1 MKKICEK
8 HKCLGCSQI
17 CEHPK
22 HFAYFSSTQNHHF
35 CAVKR
40 RLTPRC
46 LFFFVCA
53 LLFERER
60 RRERERAFVR
70 VFAFVFVAL
79 KSLIR
84 ERERER
90 ETDWKFDS
98 EDIHQPPG
106 FWVFFCFIKS
116 ILNN

>member
-1 MKKICEK
+1 
-8 HKCLGCSQI
+8 
-17 CEHPK
+17 
-22 HFAYFSSTQNHHF
+22 
-35 CAVKR
+35 VKR
-40 RLTPRC
+40 RLTPRS

-90 ETDWKFDS
+90 DRLEIRFRRHS
-98 EDIHQPPG
+98 SAAG
-106 FWVFFCFIKS
+106 FLGVLLFYQKYFKQ
-116 ILNN
+116 LRRKKEE